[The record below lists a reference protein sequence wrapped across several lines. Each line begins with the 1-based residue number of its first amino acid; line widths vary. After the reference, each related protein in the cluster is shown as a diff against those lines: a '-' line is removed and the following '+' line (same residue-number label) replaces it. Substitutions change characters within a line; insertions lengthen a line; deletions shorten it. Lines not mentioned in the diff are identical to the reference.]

1 MQEMKQ
7 LDTLK
12 ILTGQDAI
20 DAVRALNDENRRQ
33 ILHALRARR
42 MSTSDL
48 CDFLSH
54 RDPDRE
60 LKPQT
65 VRYHIKELE
74 KCGLVEQDGY
84 EPAGNGDTHI
94 MKKLWRAT
102 AESIFIATGDM
113 DALPARETYDLDKT
127 LDIIGTMRELG
138 LELNEEEMKAIADA
152 FVDREKIYIKGRT
165 KVQESLEEV
174 CSIDPMLYVVFRK
187 FLSLV
192 RLNNQDYEQYWKI
205 SRYIADKLREGYRHG
220 KGDNPHVY

>member
-1 MQEMKQ
+1 MKQ

-54 RDPDRE
+54 RDPERE

-113 DALPARETYDLDKT
+113 DSLPARETYDLDKT

-138 LELNEEEMKAIADA
+138 LELNEEEMKAIANA
-152 FVDREKIYIKGRT
+152 FVEREKIYIKGRT

-192 RLNNQDYEQYWKI
+192 RLNNQDYEQYWEI
-205 SRYIADKLREGYRHG
+205 SRYIADKLRDGYRHG